1 MHLLLNANAM
11 VYYHIHILCI
21 VQWQMHNVAKILI
34 MFSIKFPGPVIFSEI
49 FSLIF
54 FPEVYCLCQPEK
66 LWKKT
71 IKDFLGFPKYDAKLW
86 ANEYLQQ
93 ANSAVKISVACLAHC
108 LYLIL
113 NTQETSH
120 FYCHQFWDKND
131 FENICHWN
139 HFQISWALSELPT
152 NDQA

>member
-71 IKDFLGFPKYDAKLW
+71 IKDFLGFPKYDAKHW

-93 ANSAVKISVACLAHC
+93 ANSAVQIFVTCLVVVLVFDATPPTQVTQLVGPSKNPTFWSFTKI
-108 LYLIL
+108 
-113 NTQETSH
+113 
-120 FYCHQFWDKND
+120 
-131 FENICHWN
+131 
-139 HFQISWALSELPT
+139 
-152 NDQA
+152 